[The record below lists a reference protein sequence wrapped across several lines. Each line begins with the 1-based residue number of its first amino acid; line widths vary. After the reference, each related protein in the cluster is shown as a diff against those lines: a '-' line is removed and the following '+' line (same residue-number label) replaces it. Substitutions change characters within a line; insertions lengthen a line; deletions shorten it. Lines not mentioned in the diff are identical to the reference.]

1 MNLPLFISKRYLLSK
16 KSTNVINIISTIS
29 VVSVAFGAMALLVII
44 SVFNGFETLIRT
56 QLNSFDPDLKITLVH
71 GKTFSADSIVFKKLE
86 NNSNDIEYFVEV
98 LEENVLLE
106 YDDKQYIAIMKGVDY
121 DFAEMNRIDSMIIDG
136 EFMLRDKDNKN
147 HAIVGYGVAYY
158 LSIGLNFITPIY
170 IWAPKRSEEI
180 TFDAEKAFN
189 RELIFP
195 SGIFSI
201 QQEYD
206 NKYIIVPLNFARN
219 LLEYTTEVS
228 AIEIKLKENVNKKK
242 AEKNIQ
248 EILGKGFNVKNRFE
262 QQELLYKIM
271 KSEKLAIFVILTFIL
286 IIASFNIIGS
296 LTMLIIEKKKDISVL
311 RSLGASDN
319 LIRNIFLLEGW
330 LIAFFGAVIGIFFGV
345 IVCFLQ
351 QQFGL
356 VQFPGSGTFIV
367 SAYPV
372 EMRFLDVLLVA
383 GTVLLI
389 GFIAS
394 WYPVRYITKKF
405 IN

>member
-16 KSTNVINIISTIS
+16 KSTNVINIISAVS
-29 VVSVAFGAMALLVII
+29 VVSVAFGAMALIVVI
-44 SVFNGFETLIRT
+44 SVFNGFETIIRT
-56 QLNSFDPDLKITLVH
+56 QLNSFDPDLKITLVQ
-71 GKTFSADSIVFKKLE
+71 GKTFPADSIVFKKLE
-86 NNSNDIEYFVEV
+86 NNCNDIEYFVEI

-106 YDDKQYIAIMKGVDY
+106 YDDKQYIAVMKGVDY
-121 DFAEMNRIDSMIIDG
+121 NFAEMNRIDSMIIDG
-136 EFMLRDKDNKN
+136 EFMLSDKDNKN

-158 LSIGLNFITPIY
+158 LSIGINFITPIY
-170 IWAPKRSEEI
+170 IWAPKRREEI

-189 RELIFP
+189 KELIFP

-206 NKYIIVPLNFARN
+206 NKYIIVPINFARN

-228 AIEIKLKENVNKKK
+228 AIEIKFKENVNKKK

-248 EILGKGFNVKNRFE
+248 EILGKGFHVKNRFE

-296 LTMLIIEKKKDISVL
+296 LTMLIIEKKKDISIL
-311 RSLGASDN
+311 RSLGASN
-319 LIRNIFLLEGW
+319 KLIRNIFLLEGW
-330 LIAFFGAVIGIFFGV
+330 LIAFFGAVIGIFFGA
-345 IVCFLQ
+345 IICFLQ

-356 VQFPGSGTFIV
+356 LQFPGSGTFIV

-383 GTVLLI
+383 GIVLLI

-405 IN
+405 MN